1 MRKWLWTAAALAL
14 LHGSAIAQQ
23 GVAPESDGAIVVSGE
38 REKLARERGFV
49 EAVAAPS
56 HSGQLAR
63 FAEDICPLSFGLG
76 EQDSQKLMLRMRR
89 VATSAGIP
97 VGKQGCKP
105 NIIILFV
112 PDRQKAINHW
122 RTRRPDFFNGLTPG
136 QLKRL
141 ADGAGPVAAWQILL
155 VKGAGGRPMGRTD
168 ADGQDYLVNL
178 DTRPSRITSSIE
190 IEFSASFVLIEQKAI
205 GNASIVQLADYA
217 AMRTLANTD
226 PDAGAVQK
234 LPTILSLF
242 AESSEPVPLSVTQ
255 WDLSYLSALYKA
267 RLAASGNAQ
276 QRSMAKQIR
285 SDAVRAADDPQD

>member
-1 MRKWLWTAAALAL
+1 MRKRPWIATALAC
-14 LHGSAIAQQ
+14 LHASAIAQQ
-23 GVAPESDGAIVVSGE
+23 AAPEADDAIVVSGE

-49 EAVAAPS
+49 AAVAAPS
-56 HSGQLAR
+56 RSGQLAR
-63 FAEDICPLSFGLG
+63 FADDICPLSFGLG
-76 EQDSQKLMLRMRR
+76 EADSRTLMLRIRR
-89 VATSAGIP
+89 VAATAGIP
-97 VGKQGCKP
+97 TGKEGCKP

-122 RTRRPDFFNGLTPG
+122 RIRRPDFFSGMTPA

-141 ADGAGPVAAWQILL
+141 AEGVGPAAAWQILL

-168 ADGQDYLVNL
+168 TDGQDYLVNL
-178 DTRPSRITSSIE
+178 DTRPSRLTSSVE

-226 PDAGAVQK
+226 PEAGAVQK

-242 AESSEPVPLSVTQ
+242 AGSVEPVPLSVTQ
-255 WDLSYLSALYKA
+255 WDLSYLSALYRA
-267 RLAASGNAQ
+267 QLAASGGAQ
-276 QRSMAKQIR
+276 QRSMAKHIR
-285 SDAVRAADDPQD
+285 SEVVRAAGNPQD